1 MDLYRK
7 CTAKPYY
14 SLITDATLASDS
26 ASCFTKNLLQRIL
39 KLIMTIG
46 DKIKDEK
53 SQYDIS
59 REATKISVLSPGKTD
74 QCEYLTGERILS
86 SNQRQLTEQ
95 ANFTYFSLGKALG
108 KQTKTL
114 KSKKK
119 TNRCYYQSKQ
129 KTRSFNQLRYF

>member
-1 MDLYRK
+1 
-7 CTAKPYY
+7 
-14 SLITDATLASDS
+14 
-26 ASCFTKNLLQRIL
+26 
-39 KLIMTIG
+39 MTIG

-95 ANFTYFSLGKALG
+95 ANFTYLSLVKALG